1 MNVGIFVI
9 GAVVTAMVVGA
20 LVLLFYGAV
29 LDGRDTGQDTGV
41 PGRPEFA
48 SDNVT
53 RLEPVAKPTSLR
65 AA

>member
-1 MNVGIFVI
+1 MNVGIFLI

-29 LDGRDTGQDTGV
+29 LDGRDTANDTGASD
-41 PGRPEFA
+41 RPEFA
-48 SDNVT
+48 SGNVT
-53 RLEPVAKPTSLR
+53 RLEPVANTATIH